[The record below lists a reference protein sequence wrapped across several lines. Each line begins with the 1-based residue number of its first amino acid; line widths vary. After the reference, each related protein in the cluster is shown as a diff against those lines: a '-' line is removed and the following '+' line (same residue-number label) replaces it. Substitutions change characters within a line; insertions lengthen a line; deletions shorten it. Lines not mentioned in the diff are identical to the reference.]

1 MKNISFKLL
10 QVSKKHLPLQP
21 QSREKAIKEMKLWCV

>member
-10 QVSKKHLPLQP
+10 QISKKCLPLQP
-21 QSREKAIKEMKLWCV
+21 QSREIANEK